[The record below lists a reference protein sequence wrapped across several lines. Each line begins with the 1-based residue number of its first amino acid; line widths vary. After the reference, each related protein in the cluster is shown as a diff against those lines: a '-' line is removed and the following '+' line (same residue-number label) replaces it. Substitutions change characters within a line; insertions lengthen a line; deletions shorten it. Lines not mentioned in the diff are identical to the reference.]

1 MSGGIAVLGAGAFG
15 TALAIALARHGAQ
28 VTLWARAGAA
38 EIAAA
43 RQNAA
48 RLPGIGLPASVEVTG
63 SLASAARAEVL
74 LLALPMQACRAFL
87 EENSAL
93 LGGRTIV
100 ACCKGIDLTT
110 GETPDALIAR
120 AVPDAAVALLS
131 GPSFALDIAAGLP
144 TALTLAMAEDA
155 AGAVLQA
162 RLATPTLRLYRSTD
176 LTGVALGGALKN
188 VMAIACGVAMG
199 AGLGESARA
208 ALMTRGYAEMRRF
221 AVSAGAQDETLAGLS
236 GLGDLALTCTSEKSR
251 NYRFGLALGR
261 RGRATATETTEGIAT
276 ALAVAGMVGEEM
288 PVTRMVAALVEGRVG
303 VAEAAEALLSRPLRP
318 E

>member
-1 MSGGIAVLGAGAFG
+1 MNGGVAILGAGAFG
-15 TALAIALARHGAQ
+15 TALAIALAGQGAPI
-28 VTLWARAGAA
+28 TLWARAGAQD
-38 EIAAA
+38 IDDT
-43 RQNAA
+43 RRNSA
-48 RLPGIGLPASVEVTG
+48 RLPGVALPDAVNVTG
-63 SLASAARAEVL
+63 DLAEATSPRVV
-74 LLALPMQACRAFL
+74 LLALPMQACRSFL
-87 EENSAL
+87 MEHNVL
-93 LGGRTIV
+93 LEGKTIV

-110 GETPDALIAR
+110 RETPDALIAR
-120 AVPDAAVALLS
+120 CVPGASVALLS

-144 TALTLAMAEDA
+144 TALTLAMADEA
-155 AGAVLQA
+155 AGTVLQA

-176 LTGVALGGALKN
+176 LAGVALGGALKN

-221 AVSAGAQDETLAGLS
+221 AISAGAQDETLAGLS

-251 NYRFGLALGR
+251 NYRYGLALGK
-261 RGRATATETTEGIAT
+261 RGRAAASETTEGIAT